1 MPLRGDLMI
10 TVNKERN
17 QTTIEMSLLGNLNTQ
32 SVYIELAKAFRSGF
46 SNPALK
52 FGLVM
57 MILCMLI
64 FTPVAG
70 ASGQWSCVETV
81 RYSVYED
88 LDRLEGRAKEAAKM
102 LEWIDPNTIGFDSL
116 THKRSGSK
124 SNTFIYDA
132 TGSSVYINDKE
143 TPYLLVLTQPQ
154 TWMNKFGNL
163 RVRFYRCSE

>member
-1 MPLRGDLMI
+1 MI
-10 TVNKERN
+10 RVNKERN
-17 QTTIEMSLLGNLNTQ
+17 QITFETSLLGESNTQ
-32 SVYIELAKAFRSGF
+32 SIHIEPANAFGSGF
-46 SNPALK
+46 SNPASKL
-52 FGLVM
+52 GLVM
-57 MILCMLI
+57 MILCVLI

-70 ASGQWSCVETV
+70 ASGQWSCVEMV

-88 LDRLEGRAKEAAKM
+88 LDRLEGQAKEATKI
-102 LEWIDPNTIGFDSL
+102 LDWIDPNTIGFDSL

-163 RVRFYRCSE
+163 RVRFYRCSEQR

>member
-1 MPLRGDLMI
+1 MI
-10 TVNKERN
+10 TFNKERN
-17 QTTIEMSLLGNLNTQ
+17 QTTIETSLLGRSNTQ
-32 SVYIELAKAFRSGF
+32 SVHIVPANAFGSGF
-46 SNPALK
+46 SNPASK
-52 FGLVM
+52 FGLV

-124 SNTFIYDA
+124 SNTFIHDA

-143 TPYLLVLTQPQ
+143 TPYLLPRP
-154 TWMNKFGNL
+154 G
-163 RVRFYRCSE
+163 

>member
-1 MPLRGDLMI
+1 MI
-10 TVNKERN
+10 RVNKERN
-17 QTTIEMSLLGNLNTQ
+17 QTTIETRLLGRSNTQ
-32 SVYIELAKAFRSGF
+32 SVHIVPANAFGSGF
-46 SNPALK
+46 SNPASK
-52 FGLVM
+52 FGLV

-70 ASGQWSCVETV
+70 ASGQWSCVEMV

-88 LDRLEGRAKEAAKM
+88 LDRLEGQAKETTKT

-116 THKRSGSK
+116 THKRSGTK
-124 SNTFIYDA
+124 SNTFIHDA

-163 RVRFYRCSE
+163 RVRFYRCSDQP

>member
-1 MPLRGDLMI
+1 MI
-10 TVNKERN
+10 TVNKEPN
-17 QTTIEMSLLGNLNTQ
+17 QTTIETSLLGKSNTQ
-32 SVYIELAKAFRSGF
+32 SVHIEPANAFGTGF
-46 SNPALK
+46 SNPASK

-64 FTPVAG
+64 LPPVAG
-70 ASGQWSCVETV
+70 ASGQWSCVEMV

-88 LDRLEGRAKEAAKM
+88 LDRLEGQIKETTKT
-102 LEWIDPNTIGFDSL
+102 LEWIDSNTIGFDSL

-132 TGSSVYINDKE
+132 TGSSMYINDKE

-163 RVRFYRCSE
+163 RVRFYRCSDQP